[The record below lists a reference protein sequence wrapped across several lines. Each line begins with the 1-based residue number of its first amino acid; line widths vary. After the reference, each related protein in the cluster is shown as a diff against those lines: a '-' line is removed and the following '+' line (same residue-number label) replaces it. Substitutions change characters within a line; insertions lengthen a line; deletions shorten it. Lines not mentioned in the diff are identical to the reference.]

1 MKVADVGRRL
11 GDRPY
16 ILTIEE
22 TRGGCEHLLFHAF
35 T

>member
-16 ILTIEE
+16 ILTMEE
-22 TRGGCEHLLFHAF
+22 TRGGTVHLLFLAF